1 MYIKNF
7 SDLEDLGRQLAFV
20 GMTNI
25 KVSERMISKKPRMEE
40 WDGSVDE
47 YLDIMAGKT
56 RRMKVYSID
65 FRGYSRD
72 FMSKGELLVTLNQ
85 LISRM

>member
-1 MYIKNF
+1 MYIRDF

-25 KVSERMISKKPRMEE
+25 RVSERMISKKPRMEE

-47 YLDIMAGKT
+47 YLDIMAGRT
-56 RRMKVYSID
+56 RRMKVYRHAGREY
-65 FRGYSRD
+65 F
-72 FMSKGELLVTLNQ
+72 
-85 LISRM
+85 